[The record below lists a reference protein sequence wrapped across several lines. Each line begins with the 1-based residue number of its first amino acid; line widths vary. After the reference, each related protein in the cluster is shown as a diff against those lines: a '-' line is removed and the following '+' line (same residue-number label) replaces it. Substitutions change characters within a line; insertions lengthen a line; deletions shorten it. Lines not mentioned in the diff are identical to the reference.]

1 VPSAVI
7 ADGQTLSF
15 VAFLD
20 TLTENA
26 RLVDQAAETIL
37 QAQRRME
44 ADGAFRVSALRHELA
59 LRNS

>member
-1 VPSAVI
+1 VPSSVV
-7 ADGQTLSF
+7 ADDETLSF

-20 TLTENA
+20 TLKENA
-26 RLVDQAAETIL
+26 RLVDQAAETVL

-44 ADGAFRVSALRHELA
+44 ADGAFRVSSLRQELA

>member
-1 VPSAVI
+1 MPSAVK
-7 ADGQTLSF
+7 ANNETLSF
-15 VAFLD
+15 VASLD

-44 ADGAFRVSALRHELA
+44 ADGAFRVSTLRQGLA